1 MQDTEN
7 KNISDSAVQE
17 SDMAPDKTE
26 VDAAGKQPEDKPA
39 CGKENETAA
48 TAEAQE
54 TQETQDAQE
63 TQETQDAQE
72 TQTEEGAPDAAENK
86 LNKWLPAP
94 LGYGIFFGVLAVAI
108 GLGLLIC
115 LL

>member
-39 CGKENETAA
+39 CGEENETAA
-48 TAEAQE
+48 TAE
-54 TQETQDAQE
+54 
-63 TQETQDAQE
+63 AQE

>member
-17 SDMAPDKTE
+17 SDMAPDKTD
-26 VDAAGKQPEDKPA
+26 VDAAGKQPENKPA
-39 CGKENETAA
+39 CGEENETAA
-48 TAEAQE
+48 TAE
-54 TQETQDAQE
+54 AQE

>member
-17 SDMAPDKTE
+17 SDMAPDKTD

-39 CGKENETAA
+39 CGEENETAA

-54 TQETQDAQE
+54 N
-63 TQETQDAQE
+63 QETQDAQE

>member
-17 SDMAPDKTE
+17 SDMAPDKTD

-39 CGKENETAA
+39 CGEENETAA

-54 TQETQDAQE
+54 TQETQDAQG
-63 TQETQDAQE
+63 

>member
-17 SDMAPDKTE
+17 SDMAPDKTD
-26 VDAAGKQPEDKPA
+26 VDAAGKQPENKPA
-39 CGKENETAA
+39 CGEENETAA
-48 TAEAQE
+48 TAE
-54 TQETQDAQE
+54 AQE

-94 LGYGIFFGVLAVAI
+94 LGYGIFFGALAVAI

>member
-17 SDMAPDKTE
+17 RDMAPDKTD

-39 CGKENETAA
+39 CGEENETAA
-48 TAEAQE
+48 TAE
-54 TQETQDAQE
+54 AQE

>member
-39 CGKENETAA
+39 CGEENETAA
-48 TAEAQE
+48 TAE
-54 TQETQDAQE
+54 DQE

-94 LGYGIFFGVLAVAI
+94 LGYGIFFGALAVAI

>member
-17 SDMAPDKTE
+17 SDMVPDKTYA
-26 VDAAGKQPEDKPA
+26 DAAGKQPEDKPV
-39 CGKENETAA
+39 CGEENETAA
-48 TAEAQE
+48 TVE

-63 TQETQDAQE
+63 TQE

-94 LGYGIFFGVLAVAI
+94 LGYGIFFGALAVAI

>member
-17 SDMAPDKTE
+17 SDISPDKTYA
-26 VDAAGKQPEDKPA
+26 DAAGKQPEDKPA
-39 CGKENETAA
+39 CGEENETAA
-48 TAEAQE
+48 TAE
-54 TQETQDAQE
+54 AQE

>member
-1 MQDTEN
+1 MQDKEN

-63 TQETQDAQE
+63 TQ
-72 TQTEEGAPDAAENK
+72 TEEGAPDAAENK

-94 LGYGIFFGVLAVAI
+94 LGYGIFFGALAVAI

>member
-17 SDMAPDKTE
+17 SDMAPDKTD

-39 CGKENETAA
+39 CGEENETAA

-54 TQETQDAQE
+54 TQETQY
-63 TQETQDAQE
+63 AQE

-94 LGYGIFFGVLAVAI
+94 LGYGIFFGALAVAI

>member
-17 SDMAPDKTE
+17 SDMAPDKTD

-48 TAEAQE
+48 TAE
-54 TQETQDAQE
+54 AQE

>member
-17 SDMAPDKTE
+17 SDMAPDKTD

-39 CGKENETAA
+39 CGEENETAA

-54 TQETQDAQE
+54 TQEM
-63 TQETQDAQE
+63 QDAQE

>member
-17 SDMAPDKTE
+17 SDMVPDKTD

-39 CGKENETAA
+39 CGEENETAA
-48 TAEAQE
+48 TAE
-54 TQETQDAQE
+54 
-63 TQETQDAQE
+63 AQE

>member
-17 SDMAPDKTE
+17 SDMAPDKTD

-39 CGKENETAA
+39 CGEENETAA
-48 TAEAQE
+48 TAE
-54 TQETQDAQE
+54 AQE

>member
-17 SDMAPDKTE
+17 SDMAPDKTD

-39 CGKENETAA
+39 CGEENKTAA
-48 TAEAQE
+48 TAE
-54 TQETQDAQE
+54 
-63 TQETQDAQE
+63 AQE

>member
-17 SDMAPDKTE
+17 SDMAPDKTD

-39 CGKENETAA
+39 CGEENETAA

-63 TQETQDAQE
+63 TQ
-72 TQTEEGAPDAAENK
+72 TEEGAPDSAENK

>member
-17 SDMAPDKTE
+17 SDMVPDKTYA
-26 VDAAGKQPEDKPA
+26 DAAGKQPEDKPV
-39 CGKENETAA
+39 CGEENETAA
-48 TAEAQE
+48 TAE
-54 TQETQDAQE
+54 
-63 TQETQDAQE
+63 AQE

>member
-17 SDMAPDKTE
+17 SDMAPDKTD
-26 VDAAGKQPEDKPA
+26 VDDAGKQPEDKPA
-39 CGKENETAA
+39 CGEENETAA
-48 TAEAQE
+48 TAE
-54 TQETQDAQE
+54 AQE

>member
-17 SDMAPDKTE
+17 SDTAPDKTD

-39 CGKENETAA
+39 CGEENETAA
-48 TAEAQE
+48 TAE
-54 TQETQDAQE
+54 AQE

>member
-17 SDMAPDKTE
+17 SDMAPDKTD

-39 CGKENETAA
+39 CGEENETAA
-48 TAEAQE
+48 TAEAL
-54 TQETQDAQE
+54 E

-94 LGYGIFFGVLAVAI
+94 LGYGIFFGALAVAI

>member
-17 SDMAPDKTE
+17 SDMAPDKTD
-26 VDAAGKQPEDKPA
+26 VNAAGKQPEDKPA
-39 CGKENETAA
+39 CGEENETAA
-48 TAEAQE
+48 TAE
-54 TQETQDAQE
+54 
-63 TQETQDAQE
+63 AQE

-94 LGYGIFFGVLAVAI
+94 LGYGIFFGALAVAI

>member
-7 KNISDSAVQE
+7 KYISDSAVQE
-17 SDMAPDKTE
+17 SDMAPDKTD

-39 CGKENETAA
+39 CGEKNETAA
-48 TAEAQE
+48 TAE
-54 TQETQDAQE
+54 AQE

>member
-17 SDMAPDKTE
+17 SDMAPDKTD

-39 CGKENETAA
+39 CGEENETAA
-48 TAEAQE
+48 TAE
-54 TQETQDAQE
+54 AQE

-94 LGYGIFFGVLAVAI
+94 LGYGIFFGALAVAI

>member
-17 SDMAPDKTE
+17 SDTAPDKTD

-39 CGKENETAA
+39 CGEENETAA
-48 TAEAQE
+48 TAE
-54 TQETQDAQE
+54 
-63 TQETQDAQE
+63 AQE

>member
-17 SDMAPDKTE
+17 SDMAPDKTD

-39 CGKENETAA
+39 CGEENETAA

-63 TQETQDAQE
+63 TQ
-72 TQTEEGAPDAAENK
+72 TEEGSPDAAENK

>member
-17 SDMAPDKTE
+17 SDTAPDKTD
-26 VDAAGKQPEDKPA
+26 VNAAGKQPEDKPA
-39 CGKENETAA
+39 CGEENETAA
-48 TAEAQE
+48 TAE
-54 TQETQDAQE
+54 
-63 TQETQDAQE
+63 AQE

>member
-17 SDMAPDKTE
+17 SDMAPDKTD
-26 VDAAGKQPEDKPA
+26 VNAAGKKPEDKPA
-39 CGKENETAA
+39 CGEENETAA
-48 TAEAQE
+48 TAE
-54 TQETQDAQE
+54 AQE

>member
-17 SDMAPDKTE
+17 SDTAPDKTYA
-26 VDAAGKQPEDKPA
+26 DAAGKQPEDKPA
-39 CGKENETAA
+39 CGEENETAA
-48 TAEAQE
+48 TVE
-54 TQETQDAQE
+54 T
-63 TQETQDAQE
+63 QE

>member
-17 SDMAPDKTE
+17 SDMAPDKTD

-39 CGKENETAA
+39 CGEENETAA
-48 TAEAQE
+48 TAE
-54 TQETQDAQE
+54 AQE

-86 LNKWLPAP
+86 INKWLPAP
-94 LGYGIFFGVLAVAI
+94 LGYGIFFGALAVAI

>member
-17 SDMAPDKTE
+17 SDMAPDKTD

-39 CGKENETAA
+39 CGEENETAA
-48 TAEAQE
+48 TAE
-54 TQETQDAQE
+54 
-63 TQETQDAQE
+63 AQE

-94 LGYGIFFGVLAVAI
+94 LGYGIFFGALAVAI

>member
-17 SDMAPDKTE
+17 SDMAPDKTD
-26 VDAAGKQPEDKPA
+26 VDAAGKKPEDKPA
-39 CGKENETAA
+39 CGEENETAA
-48 TAEAQE
+48 TTE
-54 TQETQDAQE
+54 
-63 TQETQDAQE
+63 AQE

>member
-17 SDMAPDKTE
+17 SDTAPDKTYA
-26 VDAAGKQPEDKPA
+26 DAAGKQPEDKPV
-39 CGKENETAA
+39 CGEENETAA
-48 TAEAQE
+48 TAE
-54 TQETQDAQE
+54 AQE

-94 LGYGIFFGVLAVAI
+94 LGYGIFFGALAVAI